1 VVQEVDR
8 SNVEAVN
15 QVLRQTIARVRALTA
30 VISGEIGGLRAVAE
44 RLYDERRRRDA
55 RFPPGLFGEP
65 AWDLLL
71 ALFVA
76 YEDGRDLTLP
86 EAYEAARI
94 DPAEGPALVEK
105 LTAAGLVTER
115 RTRQDR
121 RRMGLG
127 LTDLAVDR
135 LVDYFADVA

>member
-86 EAYEAARI
+86 EAYQAAQI

-121 RRMGLG
+121 RKVGLG
-127 LTDLAVDR
+127 LTDLAIDR

>member
-1 VVQEVDR
+1 MVQEVDR

-15 QVLRQTIARVRALTA
+15 EVLRQTIARVRALTA

-115 RTRQDR
+115 RTRQDQ

-127 LTDLAVDR
+127 LTDLAV
-135 LVDYFADVA
+135 

>member
-15 QVLRQTIARVRALTA
+15 EVLRQTIARVRALTA
-30 VISGEIGGLRAVAE
+30 VISGEIVGLRAVAE

-86 EAYEAARI
+86 EAYAAARI

-121 RRMGLG
+121 RRIGLG

>member
-15 QVLRQTIARVRALTA
+15 QVLRQAVARLRALSGA
-30 VISGEIGGLRAVAE
+30 LSGEIVGLRGVAE
-44 RLYDERRRRDA
+44 RLYEERRRRDA
-55 RFPPGLFGEP
+55 KFPPGLFGEP

-86 EAYEAARI
+86 EAYAAARI

-115 RTRQDR
+115 RTRQDKR
-121 RRMGLG
+121 RVGLG
-127 LTDLAVDR
+127 LTDLAIDR